1 MTLCLVTG
9 GSGFLGVR
17 LVRALLEQGKAVRV
31 FDLAR
36 SPELPPSAE
45 FFSGDVRR
53 GESLIQA
60 ARGAEIVFHLVGL
73 MPQARASDEIMQAVN
88 VEGTRNALEAA
99 VAAKA
104 RRFVFLSSMEVY
116 GYPER
121 SPFIEDHPLRPI
133 GTYGRNKVEA
143 EALCIQYWK
152 EHGLETV
159 SLRPSTL
166 VGPGINEPT
175 FVMLLKQLQNPPLLM
190 PLPGGGQSRFQMTAV
205 SDCVAACWLAAE
217 QPGAAGEAFNI
228 GAENTLSMRDQA
240 AALLERL
247 GKPRPRFVSVPA
259 GLAKKALRLLY
270 RLGLSRLEPDHFN
283 LMDTDMVMDCEKA
296 KRLLGFVPRQTNL
309 DMILESYEFVVKE
322 MKKEKG
328 DG

>member
-1 MTLCLVTG
+1 MSLCLVTG
-9 GSGFLGVR
+9 GSGFLGLR
-17 LVRALLEQGKAVRV
+17 LSRALLEQGQAVRV

-36 SPELPPSAE
+36 APDLDPRAE

-53 GESLIQA
+53 GEQLIA
-60 ARGAEIVFHLVGL
+60 AAQGAEMVFHLVGL
-73 MPQARASDEIMQAVN
+73 MPQARASDELMQAVN

-116 GYPER
+116 GFPEH
-121 SPFIEDHPLRPI
+121 SPFAEDHPLRPI

-143 EALCIQYWK
+143 EALCLQYGK

-175 FVMLLKQLQNPPLLM
+175 FIMLLKQLRNPPPLM
-190 PLPGGGQSRFQMTAV
+190 PLPGGGRSRFQMTAV
-205 SDCVAACWLAAE
+205 SDCVEACLLAAE
-217 QPGAAGEAFNI
+217 RPGVAGEAFNI
-228 GAENTLSMRDQA
+228 GAEDTLSMRDQV
-240 AALLERL
+240 AALFDRL
-247 GKPRPRFVSVPA
+247 GKPRPRLFSIPS
-259 GLAKKALRLLY
+259 GLAKKLLLLLY
-270 RLGLSRLEPDHFN
+270 RLGLSKLEPDHFN
-283 LMDTDMVMDCEKA
+283 LMDTDMVMDGAKA
-296 KRLLGFVPRQTNL
+296 KRLLGFSPRQTNL
-309 DMILESYEFVVKE
+309 DMILESYDFMVKE
-322 MKKEKG
+322 MQKEKR